1 LNVSDEREMAQ
12 RLDAIM
18 RSALDEIS
26 ELPLR
31 VTDENWMQKLDEN
44 ESTTTPSK
52 CPRRVAK

>member
-1 LNVSDEREMAQ
+1 MAQ